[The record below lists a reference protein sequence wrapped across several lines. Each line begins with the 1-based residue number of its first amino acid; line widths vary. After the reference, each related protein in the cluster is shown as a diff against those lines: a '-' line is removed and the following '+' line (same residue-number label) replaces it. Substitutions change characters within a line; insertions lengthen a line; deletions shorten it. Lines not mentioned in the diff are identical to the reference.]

1 MFDTPDPIRLKA
13 KFFRGFAD
21 PTRLAILE
29 TLLDGEKNVN
39 EIIQLLG
46 ISQPNASAH
55 LACLRDCGLVTSEGR
70 GKFTYYRLYD
80 DKIRD
85 LLRTA
90 EAILAQVAQGIY
102 TCTRYE
108 PLAKNLAPRLPRT
121 RKNSAARPR
130 TPAPRRINSPIR

>member
-39 EIIQLLG
+39 EIVDLLG

-55 LACLRDCGLVTSEGR
+55 LACLRDCGLVQSEGR
-70 GKFTYYRLYD
+70 GKFTYYSLYD

-85 LLRTA
+85 LLDTS
-90 EAILAQVAQGIY
+90 EEILAQVAQGIFA
-102 TCTRYE
+102 CTRYE
-108 PLAKNLAPRLPRT
+108 ERHQKRTPRLHSITELRRIDGTAAGAKN
-121 RKNSAARPR
+121 RK
-130 TPAPRRINSPIR
+130 

>member
-1 MFDTPDPIRLKA
+1 MFDNTDAAQLKA

-39 EIIQLLG
+39 EIVAALN
-46 ISQPNASAH
+46 ISQPNASGH
-55 LACLRDCGLVTSEGR
+55 LACLRDCGLVQSEGR
-70 GKFTYYRLYD
+70 GKFTYYRLHD

-90 EAILAQVAQGIY
+90 EAILSEIAGGIY
-102 TCTRYE
+102 ACTRYAE
-108 PLAKNLAPRLPRT
+108 PAPTIRPLVRAPRAHRGE
-121 RKNSAARPR
+121 RAASHRSRP
-130 TPAPRRINSPIR
+130 

>member
-21 PTRLAILE
+21 PTRLAVLE

-39 EIIQLLG
+39 EIVASLA

-55 LACLRDCGLVTSEGR
+55 LACLRDCGLVKSEGR
-70 GKFTYYRLYD
+70 GKFTYYMLYD

-90 EAILAQVAQGIY
+90 EAILAQVAQGVY
-102 TCTRYE
+102 ACTRYE
-108 PLAKNLAPRLPRT
+108 APRPKTIPKARASNGPRKPMQ
-121 RKNSAARPR
+121 RVSLAAR
-130 TPAPRRINSPIR
+130 SHK